1 MDTIRKSYLL
11 AIELEVYEKAIGKVE
26 GEVSQSS

>member
-11 AIELEVYEKAIGKVE
+11 AIELEVHEKAIGKVE
-26 GEVSQSS
+26 GEVS